1 MSMVARSTA
10 AGALVALAAAS
21 LTFAQAGGP
30 PSDAERAEAER
41 ARAERDATPDN
52 IGTGQ
57 FPAMKEIDP
66 TLADHVVYRPSDLGA
81 LGDVKLGVYAWGNGG
96 CSDDAA
102 STRFHLLEVASHG
115 YLVIASGGIYS
126 GPGAERPGGPQP
138 APGAT
143 PAAGGPDA
151 GSPPV
156 RTTSPTS
163 AEQLVEAI
171 DWALAENTREGS
183 PYFGK
188 IDPDAIVVSG
198 FSCGGIQALNVAHD
212 PRIATAVIMNSGIF
226 VGEAP
231 RLPGMEIT
239 KNKLADLH
247 FPTLYVLGGETDIA
261 YANGMDDFARIDHV
275 PVAVANIDKGHG
287 GTYFEPNGGAAAEVV
302 VDWLDWRLR
311 GDEAAGGRFVGESCG
326 LCTDPDWS
334 YEAKGL

>member
-1 MSMVARSTA
+1 M
-10 AGALVALAAAS
+10 GLAAAP
-21 LTFAQAGGP
+21 LALAQNSGA

-41 ARAERDATPDN
+41 VRAERDATPDN
-52 IGTGQ
+52 IGTGL
-57 FPAMKEIDP
+57 FPAMKELDP
-66 TLADHVVYRPSDLGA
+66 SLADHVVYRPADLGA

-126 GPGAERPGGPQP
+126 GPGATERPGAPQP
-138 APGAT
+138 SPEAAPDG
-143 PAAGGPDA
+143 DA
-151 GSPPV
+151 PPT

-171 DWALAENTREGS
+171 DWALAENAREGS
-183 PYFGK
+183 PYYGK
-188 IDPDAIVVSG
+188 VDPSAIAVSG
-198 FSCGGIQALNVAHD
+198 FSCGGIQALNVSHD

-239 KNKLADLH
+239 KDKLADLH

-275 PVAVANIDKGHG
+275 PVAVASIDKGHG

-302 VDWLDWRLR
+302 VDWLEWRLR
-311 GDEAAGGRFVGESCG
+311 GDETASARFVGDDCG
-326 LCTDPDWS
+326 LCTDPEWD
-334 YEAKGL
+334 YEAKGF